1 MGWQWMPKTKTG
13 RVKSDM
19 TKEIPAE
26 ALNLIG
32 VERQRDYVV
41 TKRDIR
47 RFAQAI
53 GDPDPL
59 YYDEAYAQTTRYKSI
74 VAPPL
79 FCQAFAFSDVPPE
92 QLPPDGSPVEADVPL
107 PARRL
112 VGGGSV
118 FDTYIRIRPGDRI
131 TVNARIKDIYTRQGK
146 RGRLYF
152 IVHETTFYN
161 QNDELAAK
169 EVTTFIKRI

>member
-1 MGWQWMPKTKTG
+1 MKNKASTSTG
-13 RVKSDM
+13 MVRSDM
-19 TKEIPAE
+19 TNEIPAE
-26 ALNLIG
+26 ARKLIG
-32 VERQRDYVV
+32 LERWRDYVV

-53 GDPDPL
+53 GDPNPL
-59 YYDEAYAQTTRYKSI
+59 YYDEAYARTTRFKSI

-92 QLPPDGSPVEADVPL
+92 KLPPDGSPVEADVPL

-112 VGGGSV
+112 VGGGSI
-118 FDTYIRIRPGDRI
+118 FENYIRIKPGDRI
-131 TVNARIKDIYTRQGK
+131 VVKARIKDIYTRQGK
-146 RGRLYF
+146 SGCLYF
-152 IVHETTFYN
+152 IVHETTFFN

>member
-1 MGWQWMPKTKTG
+1 MAN
-13 RVKSDM
+13 
-19 TKEIPAE
+19 EIPIE
-26 ALNLIG
+26 ARNLIG
-32 VERQRDYVV
+32 LERQRDYVV
-41 TKRDIR
+41 TKKDIR

-53 GDPDPL
+53 GDPNPL
-59 YYDEAYAQTTRYKSI
+59 YYDEAYAKTTRFKTI

-107 PARRL
+107 PAKKL

-118 FDTYIRIRPGDRI
+118 FEHHIRIKPGDRI
-131 TVNARIKDIYTRQGK
+131 VVKARIKDIYTKQGK
-146 RGRLYF
+146 NGRLYF
-152 IVHETTFYN
+152 IVHETAFYN